1 MALVD
6 GATRLYG
13 GGSTSVA
20 KNTVYLKNIQTKEAY
35 DGKVY
40 LGSKFEDLSPSADYA
55 LVEPFEYA
63 GGKLTPFFIR
73 QLKIQANQL

>member
-20 KNTVYLKNIQTKEAY
+20 KNTVYLKNTQTKETY
-35 DGKVY
+35 DGKFY
-40 LGSKFEDLSPSADYA
+40 LGSKFENLSPSADYA
-55 LVEPFEYA
+55 LVEPFEF
-63 GGKLTPFFIR
+63 GGKTYAIFYK
-73 QLKIQANQL
+73 QLKIQANQP